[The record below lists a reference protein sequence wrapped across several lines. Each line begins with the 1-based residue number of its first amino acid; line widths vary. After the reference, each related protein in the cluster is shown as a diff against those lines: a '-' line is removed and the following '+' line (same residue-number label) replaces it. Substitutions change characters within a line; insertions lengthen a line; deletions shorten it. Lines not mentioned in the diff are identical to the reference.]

1 MHVGGLAG
9 VDRHLL
15 ALLEL
20 DVLAVLPRL
29 RHTVGRLLH
38 LAAEG
43 VGHLGVGL
51 RLWLVIPDLLQLV
64 RKSSACSL
72 SNTHLL
78 VLACDLRDDEVNIL
92 GDQLTLLP
100 GDWLT
105 GLSPSP
111 HLGTSAIKYVACQH

>member
-1 MHVGGLAG
+1 MGGLAG

-51 RLWLVIPDLLQLV
+51 RLWLVIPDLLQQLV
-64 RKSSACSL
+64 SEKKFCLFIVKHTPACP
-72 SNTHLL
+72 
-78 VLACDLRDDEVNIL
+78 CM
-92 GDQLTLLP
+92 
-100 GDWLT
+100 
-105 GLSPSP
+105 
-111 HLGTSAIKYVACQH
+111 

>member
-1 MHVGGLAG
+1 MQQLLGGLVHVGGLAG

-51 RLWLVIPDLLQLV
+51 RLGLVIPDLLQLV
-64 RKSSACSL
+64 RKSSASSL
-72 SNTHLL
+72 
-78 VLACDLRDDEVNIL
+78 V
-92 GDQLTLLP
+92 
-100 GDWLT
+100 
-105 GLSPSP
+105 
-111 HLGTSAIKYVACQH
+111 

>member
-1 MHVGGLAG
+1 MQQLLGGLVHVGGLAG

-38 LAAEG
+38 LAAKG

-64 RKSSACSL
+64 SEKKFCQLISIKHTPACP
-72 SNTHLL
+72 
-78 VLACDLRDDEVNIL
+78 CR
-92 GDQLTLLP
+92 
-100 GDWLT
+100 
-105 GLSPSP
+105 
-111 HLGTSAIKYVACQH
+111 

>member
-1 MHVGGLAG
+1 MQQLLGGLVHVGGLAG

-51 RLWLVIPDLLQLV
+51 RLWLVIPDLLQQLV
-64 RKSSACSL
+64 RKSSASSL
-72 SNTHLL
+72 
-78 VLACDLRDDEVNIL
+78 V
-92 GDQLTLLP
+92 
-100 GDWLT
+100 
-105 GLSPSP
+105 
-111 HLGTSAIKYVACQH
+111 